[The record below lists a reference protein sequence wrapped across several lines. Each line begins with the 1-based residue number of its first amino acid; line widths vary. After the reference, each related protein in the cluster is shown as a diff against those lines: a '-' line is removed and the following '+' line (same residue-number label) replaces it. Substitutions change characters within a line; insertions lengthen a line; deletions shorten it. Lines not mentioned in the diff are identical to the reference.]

1 MDAKESLY
9 NRIGGHAGLAH
20 LLRHFYSDVR
30 QHSLLAP
37 VFNREVKDWT
47 EHLSTIASFWARI
60 TGGPSDYSGR
70 MPAKH
75 LYLGINASHFEAWLQ
90 LWRFNC
96 AAHLPETEARE
107 MTSLAQEIGQRLKSI
122 LSSASLPGIRFG
134 LNQ

>member
-1 MDAKESLY
+1 MDTQQSLY
-9 NRIGGHAGLAH
+9 ERIGGDTGLAR
-20 LLRHFYSDVR
+20 LLKHFYSDVR

-37 VFNREVKDWT
+37 VFNREIKDWP
-47 EHLSTIASFWARI
+47 EHLKTIASFWARI

-96 AAHLPETEARE
+96 GAHLSPNEARE
-107 MTSLAQEIGQRLKSI
+107 MISLAQEIGARLKGI
-122 LSSASLPGIRFG
+122 LASASVFSRPL
-134 LNQ
+134 